1 MAEFNNKN
9 TFIIEDGTREYHF
22 ENKFGETIGEIH
34 FRGGD
39 ISILDR
45 YNELLA
51 DFDKIV
57 EPLGNVKL
65 KDDGTSSFE
74 ADWAVIKS
82 VEAKL
87 IERINAVFDSRDA
100 SNLFKNRNAFSTIN
114 GEFYVEKVVQAL
126 GNVVAQEI
134 AEETEKSK
142 KRLSKYTKDV
152 EKGTDKK

>member
-1 MAEFNNKN
+1 MADINKKY
-9 TFIIEDGTREYHF
+9 TFEIDDGTKPYF
-22 ENKFGETIGEIH
+22 FTNKFGEPIGEIH

-57 EPLGNVKL
+57 EPLGDVRL
-65 KDDGTSSFE
+65 KDDGTSSFDE
-74 ADWAVIKS
+74 DWAVIKS

-152 EKGTDKK
+152 EKGTDKE